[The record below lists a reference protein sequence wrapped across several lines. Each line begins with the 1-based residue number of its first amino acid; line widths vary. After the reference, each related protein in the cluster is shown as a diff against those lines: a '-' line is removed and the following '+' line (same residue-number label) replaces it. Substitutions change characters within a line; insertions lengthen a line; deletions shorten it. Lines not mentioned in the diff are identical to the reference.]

1 MKPEDQEIWN
11 VVFTKDENIVA
22 RKIADEML
30 LVPIRG
36 NLADM
41 QRIFA
46 LNPVGEF
53 IWNHLDGK
61 NTVNNIRDTLLEE
74 VDVEQTEAETD
85 IVAFLNELQ
94 GMDLLV
100 PPKGNE

>member
-1 MKPEDQEIWN
+1 MKSEHQQIWDT
-11 VVFTKDENIVA
+11 VFTKDENIVA
-22 RKIADEML
+22 RKIAGEML

-61 NTVNNIRDTLLEE
+61 KTVKSIRDTLLEE
-74 VDVEQTEAETD
+74 FDVEQAEAETD
-85 IVAFLNELQ
+85 ITEFIDELQ
-94 GMDLLV
+94 SMDLLV
-100 PPKGNE
+100 TSKGNK